1 MARIYVSST
10 FTDLQEVRDQVRL
23 TLRRLQHEDVAM
35 EYYVAEDRRPLDR
48 CLADVDRCD
57 LYLGIFAWRY
67 GFIPPGKDK
76 SVTELEYRRARDN
89 GKKCL
94 VLLLDKKASWP
105 VERIE
110 FAAMGRIE
118 ALREELQQE
127 AMTAFFTSGQDI
139 GARVAEALSNWEKSL
154 GSKLEEVE
162 RKKDVLP
169 VQSNDLLTGPL
180 TICAVLKGPERQ
192 IVGDAYPTGDNG
204 VHFVFSLFN
213 GNAFDFLVNELDVD
227 VLAYAPLNLDH
238 LAHGVGA
245 TAVRRYFRATIRPER
260 GSYVATYVGR
270 HGEFVTIP
278 PGKSEGF
285 DVEISTRTE
294 GLYDVRL
301 RVHGGSAGKG
311 FDVPLDSTKR
321 RVAFFDRG
329 AGYMVDRGLGLGGRM
344 LTYDE
349 YSLEMKSWGL
359 SDY

>member
-1 MARIYVSST
+1 MPR
-10 FTDLQEVRDQVRL
+10 EV
-23 TLRRLQHEDVAM
+23 
-35 EYYVAEDRRPLDR
+35 P
-48 CLADVDRCD
+48 
-57 LYLGIFAWRY
+57 
-67 GFIPPGKDK
+67 
-76 SVTELEYRRARDN
+76 
-89 GKKCL
+89 
-94 VLLLDKKASWP
+94 
-105 VERIE
+105 
-110 FAAMGRIE
+110 
-118 ALREELQQE
+118 
-127 AMTAFFTSGQDI
+127 TAFFSYSRDDSAFAVRLAQDLKAAGASVWIDQLDIEPGQEWDSAI
-139 GARVAEALSNWEKSL
+139 EAAVTRSPRMLLILSPASVKSRNVRNEISLALDENRTIIPVLYQDCTVPLQLRRVQYIDLRTDYSRGVNILLKTLAAEQRAE
-154 GSKLEEVE
+154 LEQVE
-162 RKKDVLP
+162 RKRDVLP

-180 TICAVLKGPERQ
+180 TISAVLKGPERR

-245 TAVRRYFRATIRPER
+245 TAVRRYFRATIRPEC

-270 HGEFVTIP
+270 HVEFVTIP

-294 GLYDVRL
+294 GLYDVCL

-311 FDVPLDSTKR
+311 FDGPLDFTKR

-329 AGYMVDRGLGLGGRM
+329 AGYMVDRGLGGRM
-344 LTYDE
+344 LTYNE